1 MVLASQENL
10 VYGIKLSSVGPARV
24 TGSDVVH
31 NPSGMD
37 LAMKLHYLRG
47 VYFFDSQ
54 AAQGMTTNRIK
65 EAIFTWLCVSYR
77 TCGRFR
83 RSESSRPYLKCND
96 CGVRYLEAQCDK
108 TLDEWLGLDCSLQ
121 KLLASNQIIGP
132 ELFFSPVVLFQV
144 TYFKCGGI
152 SLGLSWSHVLG
163 DAFAASDFINGLGQ
177 VMSGLEISKL
187 PNYAKPNT
195 NVQQKLAKN
204 PSPPPL
210 SIRHVDSVG
219 DYWIS
224 PNNCKMETFSFPVTA
239 THLNNLQVK
248 ILGPIQ
254 SDQIPNFELIC
265 ALIWKCI
272 ATVREGP
279 QPKLVTI
286 CKNDTNKRTEGECS
300 NSQTISTVEADFR
313 VSDMDPKELANL
325 LAKQA
330 GQNEKTRIEEAIENE
345 NGVADF
351 VVYGAN
357 LTFVNWEDVNF
368 YGLEVKGHKP
378 VCVHY
383 NIQGV
388 GDEGAVLLLPAGAKE
403 LGDGGRVVTVILP
416 EKEVFGVKSELRKND
431 LLFGNELE

>member
-1 MVLASQENL
+1 MEILKTVFL
-10 VYGIKLSSVGPARV
+10 GIML
-24 TGSDVVH
+24 
-31 NPSGMD
+31 
-37 LAMKLHYLRG
+37 
-47 VYFFDSQ
+47 YF
-54 AAQGMTTNRIK
+54 
-65 EAIFTWLCVSYR
+65 L
-77 TCGRFR
+77 
-83 RSESSRPYLKCND
+83 
-96 CGVRYLEAQCDK
+96 
-108 TLDEWLGLDCSLQ
+108 
-121 KLLASNQIIGP
+121 
-132 ELFFSPVVLFQV
+132 QV
-144 TYFKCGGI
+144 THFKCGGI

-177 VMSGLEISKL
+177 VMSDLEPSRL

-224 PNNCKMETFSFPVTA
+224 PHNCKMETFSFPVTA
-239 THLNNLQVK
+239 TQLNNLQVK

-254 SDQIPNFELIC
+254 SDQIPIFEFIC

-272 ATVREGP
+272 ATVRKGP

-330 GQNEKTRIEEAIENE
+330 GQNEKTRIEEVMENE

-357 LTFVNWEDVNF
+357 LTFVNWEDVDF

-388 GDEGAVLLLPAGAKE
+388 GDEGAVLLLPAAGAKE
-403 LGDGGRVVTVILP
+403 FGDGGRVVSVILP